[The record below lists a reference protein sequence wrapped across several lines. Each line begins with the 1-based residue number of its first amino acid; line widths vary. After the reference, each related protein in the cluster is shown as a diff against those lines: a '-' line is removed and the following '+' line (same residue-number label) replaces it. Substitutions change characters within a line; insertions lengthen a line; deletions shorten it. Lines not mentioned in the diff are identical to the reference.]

1 MGGSMLDIFAQSCT
15 VVDDQGKEY
24 RYLETIRNEDGSVR
38 GFRYKY
44 PSIQS
49 NQVQNDCGSSWVW

>member
-44 PSIQS
+44 PSAQS
-49 NQVQNDCGSSWVW
+49 NQVQNDCGSSWAW